1 MLEADLSTR
10 FVLSDSS
17 IVFHFAWRISMN
29 ALRKAFGKACAL
41 HTRLPPGI
49 LHRLNSYRVINTNVW
64 IRGFADV
71 PLAIES
77 NLNDKRE
84 GKVLPVYWDKD
95 MVSFIEVILVSV
107 ALTTYKF

>member
-1 MLEADLSTR
+1 
-10 FVLSDSS
+10 
-17 IVFHFAWRISMN
+17 MN

-41 HTRLPPGI
+41 HTRFPPES
-49 LHRLNSYRVINTNVW
+49 LHRLKCYRIINTNVW

-84 GKVLPVYWDKD
+84 RKALPVFWDKD